1 MPFYPQAD
9 DEDWAVAVGL
19 ARISAF
25 CPEITVHRRHGGLR
39 DRHRGSEAAS
49 PTEIAILFFYYYYLE
64 EDKNKRRTGYGC
76 SVWVHLGG
84 PNGYT

>member
-1 MPFYPQAD
+1 MPFCPQAD

-25 CPEITVHRRHGGLR
+25 CPEITSTGAMAASG

-64 EDKNKRRTGYGC
+64 EDKNKRRTGYGG
-76 SVWVHLGG
+76 SVWVQVGG